1 MARATAAAT
10 SGALLACA
18 LAGALAGAAAGPAGA
33 AQAEAPLTPELV
45 VTATREPTPSLEL
58 VGNTARI
65 DEERIRLVGHTH
77 ANQLGNQAAGTWLAR
92 GTEQESLPSIRSP
105 VLTGP
110 GSCGA
115 FLMLED
121 GIPVRPAGFCNVNE
135 LFEILTEQ
143 STAMEVVRGPSNA
156 LYGANGLHGTLNFL
170 LPAPGAQPGFSA
182 SAELGP
188 YHYWRGKV
196 LWDGALGDDA
206 LVAGLTVDHD
216 GDFRADAGYRQA
228 KGFAKLRHGT
238 AAGEL
243 EFGLAATVLD
253 QETAGFITGFEAYED
268 ESLRTENLNPE
279 AYRDADSQRFYARWT
294 PAADHAWAGT
304 DVRAYLRRSHMDFLQ
319 HFLPGQPREENG
331 QWSGGLMLAR
341 SDELGGDRLL
351 RSGFDLEL
359 ASGFLE
365 EFQDGE
371 SGLGNIPPGQHYD
384 YEARSALAAP
394 WAQLTLPLAGALSLQ
409 AGLRV
414 EYMLYDYDNRMLD
427 GNTQDDGTPCT
438 PSPCR
443 FSRPADRS
451 DGFLNVAPSAGLLYR
466 FTPQLSGYLSL
477 ARGFRPPQATEL
489 YRLQAQQSVA
499 DLDSET
505 LDSAELGLHWQTG
518 ILRLET
524 AAFAMKKRNFIF
536 QDSARFNVSDGET
549 KHVGLE
555 VQADLRLPSGLYGGL
570 AGSWSRQTYAYSA
583 QTPGGE
589 AVVDGNDIDTAPPTL
604 GSARVGYE
612 RGRGLAEA
620 EWVHVGEHYL
630 DAGNTAEYEGH
641 DLLNL
646 RAAWRL
652 TADWTVAAR
661 LNNVT
666 DELYAE
672 RADYVTIPA
681 PAYRYFPGRE
691 RELYLELAYRGF

>member
-1 MARATAAAT
+1 MGRSHRTAPR
-10 SGALLACA
+10 GALAACA
-18 LAGALAGAAAGPAGA
+18 LALALAAAAGAAEP
-33 AQAEAPLTPELV
+33 PLLPEMV
-45 VTATREPTPSLEL
+45 VTATRGPAPSLTL
-58 VGNTARI
+58 VGNTARV
-65 DEERIRLVGHTH
+65 DEERLRLLGATH
-77 ANQLGNQAAGTWLAR
+77 ANQLGNLAAGTWLAR

-143 STAMEVVRGPSNA
+143 SVAMEVVRGPSNA

-170 LPAPGAQPGFSA
+170 LPEPRGERGLSA
-182 SAELGP
+182 AVELGP
-188 YHYWRGKV
+188 NHYGRAEV
-196 LWDGALGDDA
+196 LWDGRAGDDA
-206 LVAGLTVDHD
+206 LVTGLVFDHD
-216 GDFRADAGYRQA
+216 GDFRADAGYEQA
-228 KGFAKLRHGT
+228 KGFAKLRHAA
-238 AAGEL
+238 AAGDVEL
-243 EFGLAATVLD
+243 GFAATVLD
-253 QETAGFITGFEAYED
+253 QETAGFITGFEAYAD
-268 ESLRTENLNPE
+268 EALRTQNLNPE
-279 AYRDADSQRFYARWT
+279 AYRDADSQRLYARWT

-304 DVRAYLRRSHMDFLQ
+304 DVRVFLRRSAMDFLQ

-331 QWSGGLMLAR
+331 QWSGGLMLSR
-341 SDELGGDRLL
+341 SDDVGAGRVLA
-351 RSGFDLEL
+351 SGFDFEL

-365 EFQDGE
+365 EFQAGD

-394 WAQLTLPLAGALSLQ
+394 WAQLTLPLGEALSLQ

-427 GNTQDDGTPCT
+427 GNTRDDGTPCT
-438 PSPCR
+438 PAPCR

-466 FTPQLSGYLSL
+466 FTPELAGYLNL
-477 ARGFRPPQATEL
+477 ARGFRPPQASEL

-518 ILRLET
+518 TVRLE
-524 AAFAMKKRNFIF
+524 AVAFAMKKRNFIF
-536 QDSARFNVSDGET
+536 QDAARFNVSDGKTE
-549 KHVGLE
+549 HVGLE
-555 VQADLRLPSGLYGGL
+555 LQADLRLPSGFYGAV
-570 AGSWSRQTYAYSA
+570 AGSWSRQTYAFSA

-589 AVVDGNDIDTAPPTL
+589 AIVDGNDIDTAPRTL
-604 GSARVGYE
+604 GSARLGWDG
-612 RGRGLAEA
+612 GRALAEL
-620 EWVHVGEHYL
+620 EWVHVGEHYVN
-630 DAGNTAEYEGH
+630 AANTAEYEGH

-646 RAAWRL
+646 RGAWRV
-652 TADWTVAAR
+652 TADWALVVR
-661 LNNVT
+661 LVNVT

-681 PAYRYFPGRE
+681 PAYRYFPGRD
-691 RELYLELAYRGF
+691 REMYVELAYRGF